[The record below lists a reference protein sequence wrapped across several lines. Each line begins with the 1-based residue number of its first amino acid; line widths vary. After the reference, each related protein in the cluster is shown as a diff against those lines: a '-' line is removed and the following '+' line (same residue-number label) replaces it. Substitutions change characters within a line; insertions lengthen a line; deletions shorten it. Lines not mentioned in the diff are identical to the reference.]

1 MGSLDSNLEKL
12 IQYWFGHW
20 KDGKKNINFYL
31 PLCSWNPVPSV
42 RLFWQ
47 FFNINRVLKLIL
59 QKVGKCEVETYEA
72 GKVFRMPSLSNSPDA
87 LLQQCDRPDTIK
99 QRYYSTNEL
108 QDRNWSCY
116 RDYDPKY
123 ESTAVGASWNELFLV
138 IWVAVQPTLLLPN
151 LVIWI
156 WPRWKEFS
164 SLWWFDNVLL
174 DTEKERTF
182 PTLILWRR

>member
-1 MGSLDSNLEKL
+1 MVSSYHRVSYHLPAHPWQPAHLVQACSMKHGLQCGLKFDWFYLLGGLIFDPFYPLDGFVNGWIDCIPYHSRNLDWSIQFQLGLMGSLDSNLEKL

-87 LLQQCDRPDTIK
+87 LLQQCDIARI
-99 QRYYSTNEL
+99 Q
-108 QDRNWSCY
+108 
-116 RDYDPKY
+116 
-123 ESTAVGASWNELFLV
+123 
-138 IWVAVQPTLLLPN
+138 
-151 LVIWI
+151 
-156 WPRWKEFS
+156 
-164 SLWWFDNVLL
+164 
-174 DTEKERTF
+174 
-182 PTLILWRR
+182 

>member
-72 GKVFRMPSLSNSPDA
+72 GKVFRMPSLPNSPDA

-99 QRYYSTNEL
+99 QRYYSTNIL
-108 QDRNWSCY
+108 RDWSCY

-123 ESTAVGASWNELFLV
+123 ESTAVGASWNKLLLV

-151 LVIWI
+151 LE
-156 WPRWKEFS
+156 RWR
-164 SLWWFDNVLL
+164 WQRYRDGDNF
-174 DTEKERTF
+174 TQSF
-182 PTLILWRR
+182 PKFPKV